1 MKSNV
6 NNKSLSDMNLNVN
19 VDGTDVLDYYG
30 NEKSMNDEKKTKLK
44 KCLKVVGIVSA
55 SILGTFLAVVLLL
68 QYVIFSPS
76 RLKPMVEEAMADYVT
91 CDYEIDHVE
100 LTYFS
105 TFPKF
110 GVQIEGLCLI
120 NPVEGS
126 RSDTLMSLPKGLAS
140 VDLSDMLFKNTMT
153 ISKIKATDI
162 EANIYIDVNGNP
174 NYDVINMEKAGELEM
189 PFDNFR
195 IEDVYVTAKKISYV
209 NDYIDWGVTVQDVE
223 FDATFG
229 SWDNLLKG
237 IEENNVTTDDVC
249 ECLDEINKFS
259 FTTCGVKFDAKLALD
274 NPSDV
279 PTLDMSAS
287 VDVSLPTLYSYL
299 SASNLLPLPSDLDLI
314 GTMFA
319 EVNVQVKVQD
329 LLDKKYENAKVN
341 AELKL
346 ENMRLDY
353 HFDDGGISVNLP
365 YNRVKVETPALFS
378 FSKNTNWLGVTFET
392 SGGKIKLLND
402 YQDIFVSMSKGVVQ
416 LQLSNLLNK
425 NDVQSA
431 LLSLKSNGDWKVV
444 ANGSDILVSKPSLY
458 VVAEGNI
465 NDFSTLPIA
474 KAEMSMDKVSG
485 NVEGMSI
492 DINGYQLLVNSSENE
507 ANLNLE
513 LSSINFNVP
522 DEMAM
527 NTENVNIE
535 AKVSQQSDGIL
546 FGYAPEILASITG
559 FKFSTMFLPEKVE
572 FPTLNIALNDKVI
585 NVQNTKLKY
594 GDVDFDIL
602 ADVSNVAD
610 CIFLGSS
617 PVGKVKL
624 VGTEH
629 EVNVIMEQF
638 GDLINVLEPQL
649 TTDKKGNVSLVF
661 PLTSDEEEYY

>member
-30 NEKSMNDEKKTKLK
+30 NEKSMNEEKKTKLK

-76 RLKPMVEEAMADYVT
+76 RLKPMVEEAMADLVT

-120 NPVEGS
+120 NPMEGS

-162 EANIYIDVNGNP
+162 EANIYIDANGNP

-249 ECLDEINKFS
+249 ECLDEIKKFS
-259 FTTCGVKFDAKLALD
+259 FTTCGVKFDAKVALD

>member
-105 TFPKF
+105 TFPKC

>member
-1 MKSNV
+1 
-6 NNKSLSDMNLNVN
+6 
-19 VDGTDVLDYYG
+19 
-30 NEKSMNDEKKTKLK
+30 
-44 KCLKVVGIVSA
+44 
-55 SILGTFLAVVLLL
+55 
-68 QYVIFSPS
+68 
-76 RLKPMVEEAMADYVT
+76 
-91 CDYEIDHVE
+91 
-100 LTYFS
+100 
-105 TFPKF
+105 
-110 GVQIEGLCLI
+110 
-120 NPVEGS
+120 
-126 RSDTLMSLPKGLAS
+126 
-140 VDLSDMLFKNTMT
+140 
-153 ISKIKATDI
+153 
-162 EANIYIDVNGNP
+162 
-174 NYDVINMEKAGELEM
+174 
-189 PFDNFR
+189 
-195 IEDVYVTAKKISYV
+195 
-209 NDYIDWGVTVQDVE
+209 
-223 FDATFG
+223 
-229 SWDNLLKG
+229 
-237 IEENNVTTDDVC
+237 VTTDDVC

-259 FTTCGVKFDAKLALD
+259 FTTCGVKFDAKVALD